1 MNAQAVV
8 AEFLERQRAM
18 YLGGS
23 VQAVEAML
31 AEDVVWHVPGTSAIA
46 GDHRGRAAVVDYFV
60 RRRAL
65 AGGAMAIVEHA
76 EMCHGDTVVQLADG
90 RAVLFGREAQWRT
103 AGVYR
108 VADGMIAEAWL
119 IPLDL
124 DAFDRAWN
132 P

>member
-8 AEFLERQRAM
+8 AEFLARQRAM
-18 YLGGS
+18 YLGGP
-23 VQAVEAML
+23 VEAVEAML
-31 AEDVVWHVPGTSAIA
+31 AEDIVWHVPGASTIA
-46 GDHRGRAAVVDYFV
+46 GDHRGRRAVVDYFV

-65 AGGAMAIVEHA
+65 AGGSMEITKLVELS
-76 EMCHGDTVVQLADG
+76 HGDTVVQLADG
-90 RAVLFGREAQWRT
+90 RAVLFGREAEWRT

-119 IPLDL
+119 VPLDL
-124 DAFDRAWN
+124 DAFERAWN